1 MGRKPGTWV
10 RHHFSSA
17 LARLWHLTSD
27 QELNPHRVPPTAW
40 EPKDSAS
47 PPPPPPVPSQS
58 SSLHRG
64 ERGAA
69 FGPPSCG
76 RDGGGDSH
84 LLTSSLRPQGEGA
97 PALCPLP
104 CPHIQPLLLPAPEV
118 LRLLNPPTPSLT
130 NHLPP
135 LPHGAEL
142 GLGLSSAV
150 ALDLPCDLGRPLGAL
165 RLTLREGHVSGDP
178 EQKGR
183 HRLKC
188 SATGDNP

>member
-1 MGRKPGTWV
+1 MGPSPLLLCTCK
-10 RHHFSSA
+10 A
-17 LARLWHLTSD
+17 LASD
-27 QELNPHRVPPTAW
+27 LRPGAEPPQGATY
-40 EPKDSAS
+40 SVGTQGLCL